1 MMGRWKAYWHHL
13 GLLHRVLWLV
23 YVTSFA
29 VLLYGWSGLPR
40 VGLLPLMVV
49 MWLLVYRVMHRS
61 LRMLNE
67 LVVAVDG
74 MKNGQYDVKVAV
86 EGAPELRL
94 LVSAFNTG
102 LGQLKRLIAELRQ
115 REAQQ
120 TEFLERMTAQN
131 FAWQEERRSINA
143 AVLVVE
149 TDIEGNVTYVNDK
162 YCELSGYSR
171 DELLGRNHRLLNSR
185 HPARDDLFDLWPTLQ
200 AGKVWSGEFQDR
212 NKKGDSYW
220 IQSTIVPILD
230 DFGKTPR
237 YFKMISID
245 ITARKRLELLLH
257 EERERAEVTLSSIGD
272 AVISTNLQ
280 GHVTFL
286 NNAAVVLVGHGL
298 DEVRGQIV
306 TRVFDLLHETSR
318 QSLENPVMR
327 ALATRA
333 AVRLV
338 DHTLLRTHDG
348 REFGVDCTA
357 SPILLGDGSLIG
369 VVLVF
374 HDVSER
380 RRLLS
385 AVKWQA
391 GHDALTSLPN
401 RNLLGESFTRAF
413 ELSRHDESLTAV
425 CLLDLD
431 DFKVINDTWG
441 HEVGDMVLV
450 DVAERL
456 VSTLREQ
463 DTVARLGGDEFVLL
477 LNGFHNVEETEP
489 LLQRLLEAIAEP
501 VLFEGQELRVSG
513 SIGIT
518 FFPLDDADPDTLLRH
533 ADQAM
538 YQAKQSGRSRYHLFD
553 LASDQQVQTRFRLIE
568 RVRQAL
574 HHDELVLYYQPKVNM
589 RSGQVVGMEALLRW
603 QDPERGLVPPLEFLP
618 MLEENELIVEIGE
631 WVIETVLTQ
640 MSHWLRAGH
649 SWSVA
654 VNIAARHFL
663 RDDFSQRLSVLLG
676 RHAEVPPEL
685 LQIEIL
691 ESVALGD
698 LRHARGTVSV
708 CRMLGVSFALD
719 DFGTGYSS
727 ISYLKNLSVNTLK
740 IDQSFVRDM
749 LVDREGL
756 SLVEAVI
763 SLAKIFDSEVVAEGV
778 ESTLEQGVLLLRLGC
793 DVIQGYGVARPMPV
807 ADVEIWAQNWQP
819 DPAWQR
825 WGDVEWDLSDFQL
838 LQAQLEHIHRVREI
852 VRMVTEPDRVQEPGL
867 PVAKA
872 HECAFG
878 KWIYGK
884 GQVRYGQEAQFKE
897 IEILHRR
904 VHEIGA
910 EITRLHAQQQDEV
923 AREQVPAF
931 TGLQDRILNLLSDL
945 QLRGARNKR

>member
-1 MMGRWKAYWHHL
+1 M
-13 GLLHRVLWLV
+13 LWLV
-23 YVTSFA
+23 YTTSFA
-29 VLLYGWSGLPR
+29 VLLYSWSGLPR
-40 VGLLPLMVV
+40 IGLLPLMGL
-49 MWLLVYRVMHRS
+49 MWYLAYRVLWRS
-61 LRMLNE
+61 LRTLDD

-74 MKNGQYDVKVAV
+74 LKNGQYDIAVGV

-102 LGQLKRLIAELRQ
+102 ISQLKRLIVELRQ

-120 TEFLERMTAQN
+120 TEFLDRMTAQN
-131 FAWQEERRSINA
+131 FAWQEERRSINS

-149 TDIEGNVTYVNDK
+149 TDTEGHVTYVNDK
-162 YCELSGYSR
+162 YCELSGYTR
-171 DELLGRNHRLLNSR
+171 DELLGRSHRLLN
-185 HPARDDLFDLWPTLQ
+185 ARQPDREDMRELWPALR

-212 NKKGDSYW
+212 NRKGDPYW

-230 DFGKTPR
+230 DFGKLPR

-272 AVISTNLQ
+272 AVISTDLQ

-286 NNAAVVLVGHGL
+286 NNAAVVLVGRGL
-298 DEVRGQIV
+298 DEVRGQMV
-306 TRVFDLLHETSR
+306 ARVFDLLHETTR
-318 QSLENPVMR
+318 EPLENPVLR
-327 ALATRA
+327 AMITRS
-333 AVRLV
+333 AVRLA
-338 DHTLLRTHDG
+338 DHTLLRSHDG

-357 SPILLGDGSLIG
+357 APILLGDGSLIG

-391 GHDALTSLPN
+391 GHDALTRLPN
-401 RNLLGESFTRAF
+401 RNLLGEAFSRAF
-413 ELSRHDESLTAV
+413 EQSRHDEALTAV

-431 DFKVINDTWG
+431 DFKIINDTWG

-456 VSTLREQ
+456 IATLREQ

-489 LLQRLLEAIAEP
+489 LLQRLLESIAKP
-501 VLFEGQELRVSG
+501 VLYQGQELRISG

-538 YQAKQSGRSRYHLFD
+538 YQAKQAGRSRYHLFD

-574 HHDELVLYYQPKVNM
+574 HNGELVLYYQPKVNM

-603 QDPERGLVPPLEFLP
+603 QDPQRGVVPPLEFLP

-631 WVIETVLTQ
+631 WVIETALAQ
-640 MSHWLRAGH
+640 MSVWLRNGH

-654 VNIAARHFL
+654 VNIAARHFR
-663 RDDFSQRLSVLLG
+663 RDDFSQRLSMLLG
-676 RHAEVPPEL
+676 RHDEVPPEL

-691 ESVALGD
+691 ESAALGD
-698 LRHARGTVSV
+698 LRRARGTVSV

-749 LVDREGL
+749 LVNREGL

-763 SLAKIFDSEVVAEGV
+763 SLARIFDSEVVAEGV

-793 DVIQGYGVARPMPV
+793 DVIQGYGVARPMPT
-807 ADVEIWAQNWQP
+807 AEVETWAQNWQP
-819 DPAWQR
+819 DPAWQQ

-838 LQAQLEHIHRVREI
+838 LQAQLEHIDRVRKI
-852 VRMVTEPDRVQEPGL
+852 VRMVTDPDQSQEPAL
-867 PVAKA
+867 AVVKA
-872 HECAFG
+872 PECAFG

-884 GQVRYGQEAQFKE
+884 GQARYGQEAQFHE
-897 IEILHRR
+897 IESLRRR
-904 VHEIGA
+904 VHDIGA
-910 EITRLHAQQQDEV
+910 EISRLHTEQRDDL
-923 AREQVPAF
+923 AREHVPAF
-931 TGLQDRILNLLSDL
+931 LGLQERILSLLSEL
-945 QLRGARNKR
+945 QLRMARKKR